1 MFRFLIAAA
10 AIALSTAPSLANG
23 HGGGDAPPPPK
34 PATSPAKV
42 ILTKQGP
49 TLVDLNGMTLYY
61 YERDTTG
68 KTSNCNGKC
77 VESWVPLSATADAKA
92 IGDFTVISRNDGSKM
107 WAYTAIVRSTP
118 RRPTRRRARPTA
130 MPRRCN
136 GALPVP
142 RTRATSPAP
151 AGPRLDL
158 RVLAGRQHHDH

>member
-1 MFRFLIAAA
+1 MFRFLIAA
-10 AIALSTAPSLANG
+10 AIALSTAPALANG

-92 IGDFTVISRNDGSKM
+92 IGDFTVINRNDGSKM
-107 WAYTAIVRSTP
+107 WAYRY
-118 RRPTRRRARPTA
+118 RP
-130 MPRRCN
+130 
-136 GALPVP
+136 LY
-142 RTRATSPAP
+142 TSPADKAP
-151 AGPRLDL
+151 GEANGNATTLQW
-158 RVLAGRQHHDH
+158 RVARPEN

>member
-10 AIALSTAPSLANG
+10 AIALSTAPALANG

-107 WAYTAIVRSTP
+107 WAYRY
-118 RRPTRRRARPTA
+118 RP
-130 MPRRCN
+130 
-136 GALPVP
+136 LY
-142 RTRATSPAP
+142 TSPADKAP
-151 AGPRLDL
+151 GEANGNATTLQW
-158 RVLAGRQHHDH
+158 RVARPEN

>member
-10 AIALSTAPSLANG
+10 AIALSTAPALANG

-77 VESWVPLSATADAKA
+77 VESWVPLFATADAKA
-92 IGDFTVISRNDGSKM
+92 IGDFTVINRNDGSKM
-107 WAYTAIVRSTP
+107 WAYRY
-118 RRPTRRRARPTA
+118 RP
-130 MPRRCN
+130 
-136 GALPVP
+136 LY
-142 RTRATSPAP
+142 TSPADKAP
-151 AGPRLDL
+151 GEANGNATTLQWRIARPKN
-158 RVLAGRQHHDH
+158 

>member
-10 AIALSTAPSLANG
+10 AIALSTAPALANG

-77 VESWVPLSATADAKA
+77 VESWVPLPATADAKA
-92 IGDFTVISRNDGSKM
+92 VGDFTVINRNDASKM
-107 WAYTAIVRSTP
+107 WAYRY
-118 RRPTRRRARPTA
+118 RP
-130 MPRRCN
+130 
-136 GALPVP
+136 LY
-142 RTRATSPAP
+142 TSPADKAP
-151 AGPRLDL
+151 GEANGNATTLQW
-158 RVLAGRQHHDH
+158 RVARPEN

>member
-10 AIALSTAPSLANG
+10 AIALSTAPALANG

-77 VESWVPLSATADAKA
+77 VESWVPLPATADAKA
-92 IGDFTVISRNDGSKM
+92 VGDFTVINRNDGSKM
-107 WAYTAIVRSTP
+107 WAYRY
-118 RRPTRRRARPTA
+118 RP
-130 MPRRCN
+130 
-136 GALPVP
+136 LY
-142 RTRATSPAP
+142 TSPADKAP
-151 AGPRLDL
+151 GEANGNATTLQW
-158 RVLAGRQHHDH
+158 RVARPEN

>member
-1 MFRFLIAAA
+1 MFKFLIAAT
-10 AIALSTAPSLANG
+10 AIALSIAPALANG

-77 VESWVPLSATADAKA
+77 IESWVPLSATADAKA
-92 IGDFTVISRNDGSKM
+92 IGDFTVINRNDGSKM
-107 WAYTAIVRSTP
+107 WAYRY
-118 RRPTRRRARPTA
+118 RP
-130 MPRRCN
+130 
-136 GALPVP
+136 LY
-142 RTRATSPAP
+142 TSPADKAP
-151 AGPRLDL
+151 GDANGNATTLQWRIARPEN
-158 RVLAGRQHHDH
+158 